1 MTASK
6 DIYIGLMSGTSLDSI
21 DAVAVGFTPD
31 FHLIASHTEEIPDQL
46 KDQIRQLML
55 PGNNEID
62 LLGVVDI
69 NLGKLFAD
77 AVNNLITDHQ
87 LDRSQILAIGSHGQT
102 IRHRP
107 ESGFTLQIGDANV
120 IAEQTQITTVADFR
134 RRDMAAGGQGAP
146 LVPAFHEALFR
157 TINTDRVLLNIG
169 GMANITYLPK
179 DQTQSVLG
187 FDTGPGNI
195 LINAWIEKQKGLNF
209 DEDGAWAALGK
220 INNDLLRDLLKEEYF
235 HAPPPKSTGR
245 ELFNLKWLEGI
256 LDKHSQLAE
265 ADVQATLT
273 MLTVETIKGSLLEHL
288 PGESFELL
296 VCGGGSHNKH
306 LMQLLQ
312 KALPEI
318 SVAPSNNAGLDA
330 DWMEACAFAWL
341 AKQCMEGKPGNS
353 PTATGACGERVLGT
367 IYQA

>member
-21 DAVAVGFTPD
+21 DAVAVVFTPD
-31 FHLIASHTEEIPDQL
+31 FQLIASHTEEIPDQL

-62 LLGVVDI
+62 LLGIVDI
-69 NLGKLFAD
+69 DLGKLFAD

-87 LDRSQILAIGSHGQT
+87 LDRSQIRAIGSHGQT

-107 ESGFTLQIGDANV
+107 DSGFTLQIGDANV

-146 LVPAFHEALFR
+146 LVPAFHEAMFR
-157 TINTDRVLLNIG
+157 THNTDRVLLNIG

-179 DQTQSVLG
+179 NLTQPVLG

-195 LINAWIEKQKGLNF
+195 LLNAWIEKQKGQSF
-209 DEDGAWAALGK
+209 DKDGEWATSGK
-220 INNDLLRDLLKEEYF
+220 INYDLLRDLLNEEYF
-235 HAPPPKSTGR
+235 KAAPPKSTGR
-245 ELFNLKWLEGI
+245 ELFNLKWLENI
-256 LDKHSQLAE
+256 LEKHPQLAE
-265 ADVQATLT
+265 ADVQATLS
-273 MLTVETIKGSLLEHL
+273 MLTVETIKDSLLEHL
-288 PGESFELL
+288 PTQNFELF

-306 LMQLLQ
+306 LMQQLQ
-312 KALPEI
+312 QAIPEI
-318 SVAPSNNAGLDA
+318 PVAPSDNAGLDA
-330 DWMEACAFAWL
+330 DWMEACAFTWL
-341 AKQCMEGKPGNS
+341 AKQCLEGKSGNS
-353 PTATGACGERVLGT
+353 PKATGACGARVLGA
-367 IYQA
+367 IYHA